1 LTSVNFKAQHNS
13 NPPSQ
18 SLQRRQRII
27 EDLLRRTQELR
38 AFSNSLETENK
49 MNKAVRIVLVDGYE
63 LFRHGLR
70 YMLESEEDMQV
81 VGDYASAEEAVARI
95 LHREK

>member
-1 LTSVNFKAQHNS
+1 
-13 NPPSQ
+13 
-18 SLQRRQRII
+18 
-27 EDLLRRTQELR
+27 
-38 AFSNSLETENK
+38 
-49 MNKAVRIVLVDGYE
+49 MNKAVRIVLVDSRA
-63 LFRHGLR
+63 LVRHGLR